1 MAQEEMLFEGLKV
14 LDVGSWI
21 AGPVST
27 TMLADRGAQVLK
39 IEVPVAGDG
48 YRNYAILPFTPNA
61 DTNYTWAMDARNK
74 RSMAINLK

>member
-39 IEVPVAGDG
+39 IEVLLPGTATVIMPS
-48 YRNYAILPFTPNA
+48 YRLRRMRTRIIPGPWTRETNA
-61 DTNYTWAMDARNK
+61 RWR
-74 RSMAINLK
+74 